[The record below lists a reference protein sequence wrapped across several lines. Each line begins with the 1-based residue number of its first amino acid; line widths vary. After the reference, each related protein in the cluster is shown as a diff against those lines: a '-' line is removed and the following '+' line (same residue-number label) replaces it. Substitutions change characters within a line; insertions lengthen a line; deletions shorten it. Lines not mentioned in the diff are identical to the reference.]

1 MNTLER
7 LRAKRAERLA
17 RREAEVNQQGKEY
30 LNTAI
35 LPKGVS
41 IWFPQGDK
49 PSEHEMRILQFE
61 VKEAA
66 NIGGE
71 AVGDFA
77 SKRVFK
83 IHYNIG
89 IGGHTIV
96 CPTSYNQP
104 CPICEAYEA
113 YPKEERLRR
122 DSPASKLKPKNVA
135 IFNALFKE
143 PGEDG
148 KNVLKLRVV
157 RGGDYALTS
166 TLNSTLKEEVELNK
180 KDAEKIYLYDDLE
193 LGYWIT
199 ARFAKTTMTGK
210 GGDPF
215 MQITRVDLGYKAE
228 PKAVSDKII
237 EKIVDLDKLIPKAP
251 TYDDIVKML
260 GGKLKDASSV
270 EDESEFAEE
279 VETPKKS
286 STKDEEILEDDEPPK
301 KAKPLKDTFS
311 KPSKPTKSVEEASE
325 EEADEDAEDFDE
337 VEEEVEEVEEDSD
350 EVEEDIE
357 EVEEDSA
364 PAKKA
369 TAPAKKAPALTKATA
384 PAKAVAS
391 PIKKATA
398 PAKKATAPAKTESED
413 DEFGS
418 DFDED

>member
-41 IWFPQGDK
+41 IWFPQGEK
-49 PSEHEMRILQFE
+49 PSEHQMRILQFE

-215 MQITRVDLGYKAE
+215 MQITRVDLGYKEE

-251 TYDDIVKML
+251 TYDAILKML
-260 GGKLKDASSV
+260 GGKLKDGTAV
-270 EDESEFAEE
+270 EDEGEFSDE
-279 VETPKKS
+279 VESPKKTS
-286 STKDEEILEDDEPPK
+286 NKDEETIEDTEVSEPTK
-301 KAKPLKDTFS
+301 KAKPLTDTFS
-311 KPSKPTKSVEEASE
+311 KPAKPAKKEE
-325 EEADEDAEDFDE
+325 
-337 VEEEVEEVEEDSD
+337 VVEEVEEVEDDSEAEDTEEAEDVEES
-350 EVEEDIE
+350 EVEDVE
-357 EVEEDSA
+357 EVEEAEEEPVQVKKAA
-364 PAKKA
+364 PIKKA
-369 TAPAKKAPALTKATA
+369 TAPAKATSA
-384 PAKAVAS
+384 

-398 PAKKATAPAKTESED
+398 PAKKATPVKVESED

-418 DFDED
+418 DFNAD